1 MNELRGSTEWI
12 LSDSD
17 SDAARAIVGRE
28 QIEPDY
34 SKGVP
39 VAREKKSGQIIY
51 LKFNSTTKIG
61 IFGPS
66 GSGKT
71 VMGKAIASRLHMQG
85 RRIYN
90 GGDVKNDFQSL
101 DYEGGV
107 SKQLREKM
115 GLLKNEHPQPIPKKL
130 FMPRF
135 LVNDFSSSPS
145 YVEPFTFGFQDIS
158 EDDLKYLLGEGD
170 LSGEPQQVMTSI
182 LNNVELEST
191 SFDEL
196 IGRVDSHPDANH
208 GTKKAL
214 KTRLDSLRS
223 QEIISNRFRKDPLQY
238 LDQDYAVSLGLKG
251 WRNYRRGSMYML
263 EFYAARLLNNLKD
276 RAEADDIEVP
286 LIGMWAEFHKLAPA
300 GEKSLLKPVLQ
311 DLIDMAGR
319 QADFPIIM
327 DSQAPSQIP
336 NSYVKGQYDFLGR
349 LSAMFLGCDQ
359 NGRPLG
365 ENEWKKALKS
375 VNMLT
380 RSNKRHWRR
389 RMNELDTYDFLFV
402 HPGRHDGPY
411 DCPVVRS
418 LAPLVSHPG

>member
-1 MNELRGSTEWI
+1 MLRSSERI
-12 LSDSD
+12 LNKSRNRRLNQVADD
-17 SDAARAIVGRE
+17 KVRDA
-28 QIEPDY
+28 DY
-34 SKGVP
+34 SRGIP
-39 VAREKKSGQIIY
+39 VAKEKQSGRIIY
-51 LKFNSTTKIG
+51 LTFNSTTKIG
-61 IFGPS
+61 VFGPS

-71 VMGKAIASRLHMQG
+71 IMGKAMASRLHQQG

-101 DYEGGV
+101 DYKGGV
-107 SKQLREKM
+107 SEKLQRKM
-115 GLLKNEHPQPIPKKL
+115 GLLQNEHPQPIPKKL
-130 FMPRF
+130 FMPKF
-135 LVNDFSSSPS
+135 LTNDFDSVPS
-145 YVEPFTFGFQDIS
+145 YAEPFTFGFQDIS
-158 EDDLKYLLGEGD
+158 EDDLKFLLGEGD
-170 LSGEPQQVMTSI
+170 LSGEPQQVMTSV
-182 LNNVELEST
+182 LNEVDLDST
-191 SFDEL
+191 SFDQL
-196 IGRVDSHPDANH
+196 ISRVESDEDANH
-208 GTKKAL
+208 GTVKTL
-214 KTRLDSLRS
+214 KTRLKSLRS
-223 QEIISNRFRKDPLQY
+223 QEIISNRYRKDPLQY

-276 RAEADDIEVP
+276 RAEQNEIETP

-300 GEKSLLKPVLQ
+300 GEASLLKPVLQ

-319 QADFPIIM
+319 QADFPIIV

-336 NSYVKGQYDFLGR
+336 NSYVQGQYDFLGR

-375 VNMLT
+375 VNMLN
-380 RSNKRHWRR
+380 RSNKKHWRR